1 MPRVTKAQKKV
12 HIVSFSNDIVKMI
25 ADRFDL
31 NNTERE
37 QYLFEENG
45 LTVSDE
51 MIKSMNIDFQYDTPR
66 NFLTKLGYNIIKVNY
81 FNCLAVYPDIS
92 T

>member
-31 NNTERE
+31 HPWRFKMGQKLLKYKTLNK
-37 QYLFEENG
+37 L
-45 LTVSDE
+45 
-51 MIKSMNIDFQYDTPR
+51 YDR
-66 NFLTKLGYNIIKVNY
+66 VGEVFKM
-81 FNCLAVYPDIS
+81 F
-92 T
+92 